1 MIMECCGK
9 GDTKAHGAKLIW
21 LIAVSVIVVLFAVF
35 VFNISL
41 GNILFYG
48 AVLACPFMH
57 IFMMKDHGKHE
68 EHQESDK
75 EVPHH
80 H

>member
-1 MIMECCGK
+1 MQFFQKYRLVFIC
-9 GDTKAHGAKLIW
+9 
-21 LIAVSVIVVLFAVF
+21 IVLALVAFAVF
-35 VFNISL
+35 RPNLSQVLPYAVFL
-41 GNILFYG
+41 L
-48 AVLACPFMH
+48 CPLMH